1 MTMYAILRVSCTSVM
16 AFLVAMEPRQ
26 TFGARLRQLRELA
39 GLSQNALARRAKVPQ
54 SVIWALEAGQQKS
67 VSLEAAVRIADVL
80 GVSLDF
86 LAGRSTPP
94 RE

>member
-1 MTMYAILRVSCTSVM
+1 M